1 MSLGEADPV
10 TRDDRLESDR
20 DHYDAAS
27 AAVVDAITGA
37 KGIDPITGEF
47 CLHDH
52 LDPDAL
58 DALIASSTADLTLTI
73 TIDSQT
79 VTVDGDGCV
88 TVGETGATP

>member
-1 MSLGEADPV
+1 MEAGPA
-10 TRDDRLESDR
+10 TRDDRLGSDH

-27 AAVVDAITGA
+27 AAVVDAITGV
-37 KGIDPITGEF
+37 KRIDPITGDV

-73 TIDSQT
+73 TIDSPT
-79 VTVDGDGCV
+79 VTVDGDGRV